1 LDKKEFNHKKAPYDG
16 IKKELQ
22 EYYKNYNMIFYGF
35 REVYQ
40 SETGNDSSISEDQ
53 EYALFYDWFINLD
66 PKFVK
71 SIITLIELRK

>member
-1 LDKKEFNHKKAPYDG
+1 LNKKEFNHKKAPYDG

-22 EYYKNYNMIFYGF
+22 EYYRDYNMIFYGF

-40 SETGNDSSISEDQ
+40 SETGNDSTITEDQ
-53 EYALFYDWFINLD
+53 EYQLYDWFINLD
-66 PKFVK
+66 PEVVK